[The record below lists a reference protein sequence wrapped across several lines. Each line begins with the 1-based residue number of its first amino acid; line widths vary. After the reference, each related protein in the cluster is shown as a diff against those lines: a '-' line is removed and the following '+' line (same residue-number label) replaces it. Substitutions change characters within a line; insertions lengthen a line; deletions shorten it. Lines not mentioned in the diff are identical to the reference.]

1 MNNRQL
7 VHPAIDLV
15 GLKGLV
21 CPTGF
26 AHEGPV
32 RHGAGHAGLVCPGAG
47 LEGLVRPEVDNK
59 VLQCTGIGNKCI
71 IHQDFRIL

>member
-32 RHGAGHAGLVCPGAG
+32 RHGAG